1 LLFHLMKLI
10 QTTKWEQI
18 EAARELF
25 NEYATELAIN
35 MCFQNFDEELRTL
48 PGKYAPPDG
57 RLLLAYTDKELAGC
71 IALRKLDDRTCE
83 MKRLFIRPKFRGKG
97 YGRKMIDSLIE
108 QARDIGYERMWLDS
122 LPGKMDAA
130 IALYRQLG
138 FKDIPAYYDNP
149 LESVIYLERKL

>member
-1 LLFHLMKLI
+1 MKLI

-57 RLLLAYTDKELAGC
+57 RLLLAYTDEELAGC

-83 MKRLFIRPKFRGKG
+83 MKRLFIRPKFRAKG

-149 LESVIYLERKL
+149 LESVIYLERTL